1 MEPSFRLLRVDKEG
15 DVLLVHI
22 RQLQMLETDVLDLGA
37 ELTSLITNTDCKQM
51 VLWLGPEI
59 IDCLYSV
66 LLAKLATVRR
76 KLHDKGGKLVLCE
89 VPDVVQGVFEV
100 CHLKSFFTF
109 AASKEAALAA
119 LTAP

>member
-22 RQLQMLETDVLDLGA
+22 RQQQMLETDVLDLGA
-37 ELTSLITNTDCKQM
+37 ELVALITEQDCKRM

-59 IDCLYSV
+59 IDCLYSI
-66 LLAKLATVRR
+66 LLAKLVTVRR
-76 KLHDKGGKLVLCE
+76 RLNERGGKLVLCE

-109 AASKEAALAA
+109 APNKETALAA
-119 LTAP
+119 LATV